1 MRSVV
6 SHAPFVIAGI
16 VMRAGSLEAR
26 LSALSLR
33 RVTLSPAFAA
43 GTTAYS
49 ASVANSVMETMV
61 TARAAAGAAD
71 EVKLNGVVD
80 QDGIVPLA
88 VGAGNVMA
96 VIVTAQDG
104 ERSQAYM
111 VTAKP

>member
-1 MRSVV
+1 
-6 SHAPFVIAGI
+6 
-16 VMRAGSLEAR
+16 
-26 LSALSLR
+26 
-33 RVTLSPAFAA
+33 
-43 GTTAYS
+43 
-49 ASVANSVMETMV
+49 METTV

-104 ERSQAYM
+104 ERSPAYM
-111 VTAKP
+111 ATAKP